1 MHVFAWD
8 RFMRPHSPNY
18 PITDFEFI
26 VIGRNLE
33 QINFRKYLL
42 PFRPESLVYPLFIPK
57 YKEKITQNFDCTSFV
72 IYNWTLVSHTRKERG
87 RGCSRLLCWRIYL
100 GPKREEIAGD
110 WQKLNNSE
118 LHNLPSSPN
127 IIWAFESCR
136 LNWSKNVA
144 RIVEDRNADHLE
156 GLGLDGT

>member
-1 MHVFAWD
+1 
-8 RFMRPHSPNY
+8 MRPHSPNY

-72 IYNWTLVSHTRKERG
+72 IYN
-87 RGCSRLLCWRIYL
+87 
-100 GPKREEIAGD
+100 
-110 WQKLNNSE
+110 
-118 LHNLPSSPN
+118 
-127 IIWAFESCR
+127 
-136 LNWSKNVA
+136 
-144 RIVEDRNADHLE
+144 
-156 GLGLDGT
+156 